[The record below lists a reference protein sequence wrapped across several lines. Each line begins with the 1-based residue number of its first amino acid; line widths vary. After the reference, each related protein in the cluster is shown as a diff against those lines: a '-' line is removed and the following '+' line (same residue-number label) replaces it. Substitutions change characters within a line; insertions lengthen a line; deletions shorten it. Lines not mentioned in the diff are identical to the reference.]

1 VERSSAPYLRPGDE
15 SPSKT
20 RIVKRND
27 EKDSLSSSFSQL
39 LHKIRESA
47 EKNSENLQN
56 MIIREYKIFRLLP
69 DGISEEIDFVEW
81 ASNLNNRHPIA
92 KAY

>member
-1 VERSSAPYLRPGDE
+1 
-15 SPSKT
+15 
-20 RIVKRND
+20 
-27 EKDSLSSSFSQL
+27 L
-39 LHKIRESA
+39 LTKIRESA

-69 DGISEEIDFVEW
+69 DGVSEEINFVEW

-92 KAY
+92 KAYQNLRKAHFSKLRKEALKEENNRR